1 MLGFV
6 DLLRLELRTLLAD
19 RAIMLTLFGGVLF
32 YSFLYPQPYLHQL
45 PREEPVVVVNED
57 GSQLSRQ
64 LEFMADATA
73 QVKLVARADSLD
85 EARQMMVAGKASG
98 ILHIPRHFYRDLMLG
113 RSVTLGYAG
122 DASYFLVYGT
132 IAEGLAQAGGTLAAQ
147 IKVARLLSH
156 GEALPQAA
164 MGWNAVALNVLPV
177 FNPTMGYVN
186 YVVPA
191 VFVLIL
197 HQVLLMGT
205 GILGATQNQRSRRGE
220 AGYWQ
225 SAPVLALLLARTLV
239 VGGLFVLP
247 VTYFFGFCFDHYGIA
262 RTAAPGALW
271 LFTLPFLLATTWL
284 GVVLGALVS
293 RRDLPTQV
301 VLLSSLPLVF
311 LAGFIWPLE
320 LIPAPLNWL
329 GQWVPSTAAIEG
341 FLRLNQMGADFAQ
354 VSAYWWRL
362 WGLALLYGT
371 LACWLLHRRQPRP
384 AGHQG
389 TPDEPATAG
398 AGEPSSR

>member
-1 MLGFV
+1 MLGFR

-19 RAIMLTLFGGVLF
+19 RAIMLTLFGGIFF

-45 PREEPVVVVNED
+45 PREEAVVLVDED

-64 LEFMADATA
+64 LAFMADATS
-73 QVKLVARADSLD
+73 QVRLVAQADSL
-85 EARQMMVAGKASG
+85 ERARQLLQEGKGSG

-113 RSVTLGYAG
+113 RSVTLSYAG

-147 IKVARLLSH
+147 VKVARLLTH
-156 GEALPQAA
+156 GEALPQAR
-164 MGWNAVALNVLPV
+164 MGWNAVALNVVPV

-197 HQVLLMGT
+197 HQILLMGA
-205 GILGATQNQRSRRGE
+205 GLMGATQNQRGLRGE
-220 AGYWQ
+220 TGYWQ
-225 SAPVLALLLARTLV
+225 SAPVLPLLLARTLV
-239 VGGLFVLP
+239 TVGLFLLP
-247 VTYFFGFCFDHYGIA
+247 VSYFFGFCFDYYNIA
-262 RTAAPGALW
+262 RTADPAQLW
-271 LFTLPFLLATTWL
+271 LFTLPFLLATCWL
-284 GVVLGALVS
+284 GVGLGALFT
-293 RRDLPTQV
+293 RRDMPTQV

-329 GQWVPSTAAIEG
+329 AQWVPSTPAIEG
-341 FLRLNQMGADFAQ
+341 FLRLNQMGAGFELVA
-354 VSAYWWRL
+354 SYWWQL
-362 WGLALLYGT
+362 WGLALLYGG
-371 LACWLLHRRQPRP
+371 LACLLLRWRQQSLPVASQMAVRSE
-384 AGHQG
+384 
-389 TPDEPATAG
+389 TTASQ
-398 AGEPSSR
+398 AR

>member
-1 MLGFV
+1 MMGFR

-19 RAIMLTLFGGVLF
+19 RAIMLTLFGGVFF

-45 PREEPVVVVNED
+45 PREEAVVVVNED

-64 LEFMADATA
+64 LEFMADATP
-73 QVKLVARADSLD
+73 QVKLVARASSLD
-85 EARQMMVAGKASG
+85 EARQRMMAGEASG
-98 ILHIPRHFYRDLMLG
+98 ILHIPNHFYRDLMLG
-113 RSVTLGYAG
+113 KSVTLSYAG

-147 IKVARLLSH
+147 VKVARLLSH

-197 HQVLLMGT
+197 HQVMLMGT
-205 GILGATQNQRSRRGE
+205 GILGATQNQRSQRGE
-220 AGYWQ
+220 SGYWQ
-225 SAPVLALLLARTLV
+225 DAPVLPLLLARTLV

-247 VTYFFGFCFDHYGIA
+247 VSYFFGFCFDHYDIA
-262 RTAAPGALW
+262 RTAEPATLW
-271 LFTLPFLLATTWL
+271 LFTLPFLLATTWFGVAL
-284 GVVLGALVS
+284 GTLFT

-301 VLLSSLPLVF
+301 VLVSSLPLVF

-329 GQWVPSTAAIEG
+329 AQWVPSTPAIEG
-341 FLRLNQMGADFAQ
+341 FLRLNQMGAGFEQ
-354 VSAYWWRL
+354 VARYWWQL
-362 WGLALLYGT
+362 WGLALLYGA
-371 LACWLLHRRQPRP
+371 LSCLLLGWRQSQRRKVRP
-384 AGHQG
+384 AALAR
-389 TPDEPATAG
+389 DAVS
-398 AGEPSSR
+398 EPSAG

>member
-1 MLGFV
+1 MMGFR

-19 RAIMLTLFGGVLF
+19 RAIMLTLFGGVFF

-45 PREEPVVVVNED
+45 PREEAVVVVNED

-64 LEFMADATA
+64 LEFMADATP
-73 QVKLVARADSLD
+73 QVKLVARASSLD
-85 EARQMMVAGKASG
+85 EARQRMMVGEASG
-98 ILHIPRHFYRDLMLG
+98 ILHIPNHFYRDLMLG
-113 RSVTLGYAG
+113 KSVTLSYAG

-147 IKVARLLSH
+147 VKVARLLSY

-205 GILGATQNQRSRRGE
+205 GILGATQNQRSQRGE

-225 SAPVLALLLARTLV
+225 DAPVLPLLLARTLV

-247 VTYFFGFCFDHYGIA
+247 VSYFFGFCFDHYDIA
-262 RTAAPGALW
+262 RTAEPATLW
-271 LFTLPFLLATTWL
+271 LFTLPFLLATTWF
-284 GVVLGALVS
+284 GVALGALFT

-301 VLLSSLPLVF
+301 VLVSSLPLVF

-329 GQWVPSTAAIEG
+329 AQWVPSTPAIEG
-341 FLRLNQMGADFAQ
+341 FLRLNQMGAEFAQ
-354 VSAYWWRL
+354 VSHYWWQL
-362 WGLALLYGT
+362 WGLALLYGA
-371 LACWLLHRRQPRP
+371 LACLLLGWRQSQRRKVRP
-384 AGHQG
+384 AA
-389 TPDEPATAG
+389 PARDAVS
-398 AGEPSSR
+398 EPSAG

>member
-1 MLGFV
+1 MMGFR

-19 RAIMLTLFGGVLF
+19 RAIMLTLFGGVFF

-45 PREEPVVVVNED
+45 PREEAVVVVNED

-64 LEFMADATA
+64 LEFMADATP
-73 QVKLVARADSLD
+73 QVKLVARASSLD
-85 EARQMMVAGKASG
+85 EARQRMMAGEASG
-98 ILHIPRHFYRDLMLG
+98 LLHIPNHFYRDLMLG
-113 RSVTLGYAG
+113 KSVTLSYAG

-147 IKVARLLSH
+147 VKVARLLSH

-205 GILGATQNQRSRRGE
+205 GILGATQNQRSQRGE
-220 AGYWQ
+220 SGYWQ
-225 SAPVLALLLARTLV
+225 DAPVLPLLLARTLV

-247 VTYFFGFCFDHYGIA
+247 VSYFFGFCFDHYDIA
-262 RTAAPGALW
+262 RTAEPATLW
-271 LFTLPFLLATTWL
+271 LFTLPFLLATTWF
-284 GVVLGALVS
+284 GVALGALFT

-301 VLLSSLPLVF
+301 VLVSSLPLVF

-329 GQWVPSTAAIEG
+329 AQWVPSTPAIEG
-341 FLRLNQMGADFAQ
+341 FLRLNQMGAGFEQ
-354 VSAYWWRL
+354 VARYWWQL
-362 WGLALLYGT
+362 WGLALLYGA
-371 LACWLLHRRQPRP
+371 LSCLLLGWRQSQRRKVRP
-384 AGHQG
+384 AALAR
-389 TPDEPATAG
+389 DAVS
-398 AGEPSSR
+398 EPSAG

>member
-1 MLGFV
+1 MMGFW
-6 DLLRLELRTLLAD
+6 DLVRLELRTLLAD
-19 RAIMLTLFGGVLF
+19 RAIMLTLFGGVFF

-45 PREEPVVVVNED
+45 PREEAVVVVND
-57 GSQLSRQ
+57 DSSQLSRQ
-64 LEFMADATA
+64 LEFMADATS
-73 QVKLVARADSLD
+73 QVALVARVGSLE
-85 EARQMMVAGKASG
+85 EARQWLLTGKASG

-113 RSVTLGYAG
+113 RSVTLSYAG

-147 IKVARLLSH
+147 IKVARLLSQ

-164 MGWNAVALNVLPV
+164 LGWSAVGLNVLPV
-177 FNPTMGYVN
+177 FNSSMGYVN

-197 HQVLLMGT
+197 HQVLLMGA
-205 GILGATQNQRSRRGE
+205 GILGATQNQRSLRGE
-220 AGYWQ
+220 QGYWQ
-225 SAPVLALLLARTLV
+225 KVPVLALLLARTLV
-239 VGGLFVLP
+239 LGGLFVLP

-262 RTAAPGALW
+262 RSAAPAELW

-284 GVVLGALVS
+284 GIVLGALFT

-301 VLLSSLPLVF
+301 VLVSSLPLVF

-329 GQWVPSTAAIEG
+329 GQWVPSTPAIEG

-354 VSAYWWRL
+354 VSRYWWQL
-362 WGLALLYGT
+362 WGLALLNGG
-371 LACWLLHRRQPRP
+371 LACWLLGWRQR
-384 AGHQG
+384 QRL
-389 TPDEPATAG
+389 AT
-398 AGEPSSR
+398 EMKTVS

>member
-1 MLGFV
+1 MMGFW
-6 DLLRLELRTLLAD
+6 DLVRLELRTLLAD
-19 RAIMLTLFGGVLF
+19 RAIMLTLFGGVFF

-73 QVKLVARADSLD
+73 QVKLVARAGSLD
-85 EARQMMVAGKASG
+85 EARQMMLTGKASG

-147 IKVARLLSH
+147 VKVARLLSQ

-220 AGYWQ
+220 SGYWQ
-225 SAPVLALLLARTLV
+225 HAPVPALLLARTLV
-239 VGGLFVLP
+239 VGVLFVLP

-262 RTAAPGALW
+262 RTAVPGELW

-284 GVVLGALVS
+284 GIVLGALFT

-301 VLLSSLPLVF
+301 VLVSSLPLVF
-311 LAGFIWPLE
+311 LAGFIWPIE

-329 GQWVPSTAAIEG
+329 AQWAPSTPAIEG

-354 VSAYWWRL
+354 VSRYWWQL
-362 WGLALLYGT
+362 WGLALLYGA
-371 LACWLLHRRQPRP
+371 LACWLLRWRQPC
-384 AGHQG
+384 
-389 TPDEPATAG
+389 PATRPDDGVTA
-398 AGEPSSR
+398 SSTD